1 MGIVMIA
8 RQSGWPIMDPTGQ
21 CRQDRSSTRYS
32 YRQQTPHFG
41 TLNNAVRLSERRVQ
55 SKCQVM
61 PAVEAF
67 DSSVSCGD
75 SLAGGYV
82 TLAHAAPA
90 VARSRL

>member
-1 MGIVMIA
+1 
-8 RQSGWPIMDPTGQ
+8 
-21 CRQDRSSTRYS
+21 
-32 YRQQTPHFG
+32 
-41 TLNNAVRLSERRVQ
+41 
-55 SKCQVM
+55 M

-67 DSSVSCGD
+67 DSFVSCGD